1 MGSVIP
7 HLYQLC
13 VIMCSIGLCHCYRIS
28 VWHYRQRVNP
38 TLLNCIIIC
47 SNMGLGYCSLIGVKI
62 LICHQKK
69 DVLLLEYGSSTS
81 DFCVLCP
88 CEETAKIIDI

>member
-1 MGSVIP
+1 V
-7 HLYQLC
+7 LLC
-13 VIMCSIGLCHCYRIS
+13 TVLVYATVTEFLFGIID
-28 VWHYRQRVNP
+28 RVNP